1 MLIRLYQQEDQ
12 PQLISILRNNTPTY
26 FAVEE
31 EADFVAYLDH
41 EIESYFVVELADRI
55 VGCAGVNYKSDGT
68 IGVLSWGMVHPD
80 FQGQKI
86 GQALLLHRIAY
97 LKSKS
102 TVQRIEVRTSQLVY
116 RFFEK
121 NGFQLLEIKKDY
133 WAKGLDMYHM
143 RYTE

>member
-55 VGCAGVNYKSDGT
+55 VGCAGVNFKGDGS

-86 GQALLLHRIAY
+86 GQALLMHRIAY

-143 RYTE
+143 SYND